1 MQNKINI
8 NELLTNDNFVD
19 WVNNPNIN
27 NSQRWLELMK
37 DSVENKRKIEE
48 AKKLIKSINTI
59 SGNEFDEESS
69 VKEISNQW
77 KLILKQS
84 KTKKKSFRWL
94 KYAAL
99 LLISLSVVGTL
110 YKTKFSE
117 SSTQKLPTQ
126 NYDNI
131 TVTFSDGEVVE
142 IDDKQEVA
150 VTTSKGNMV
159 ESKDGELH
167 VINKQYA
174 SNLNWQ
180 AIKVPKGRKIAIFL
194 PDGTKVHLNSNT
206 ELEYPDKFGNKE
218 RLVKL
223 KGEAF
228 FEVTHNREKPF
239 IVESNNQKITVLGTK
254 FNISCYDDEKLVK
267 TTLVEGSVK
276 INSKINPESIILE
289 PGEQSSLAIDG
300 SILSKTNVDT
310 KFYTSWINEV
320 MYFKNEKLETLS
332 KKLERWYAVDIVF
345 ESEASKNI
353 RFTGVVR
360 KEKSIDHIMKLIEKT
375 SEIKISSNKNK
386 IIIN

>member
-8 NELLTNDNFVD
+8 NELLTNDDFVD

-27 NSQRWLELMK
+27 NSRKWLELMN
-37 DSVENKRKIEE
+37 SSAENKSKVEE
-48 AKKLIKSINTI
+48 AKRLITSFNTI
-59 SGNEFDEESS
+59 SSNEFDNESS
-69 VKEISNQW
+69 VNEISNQW
-77 KLILKQS
+77 KSILKQS
-84 KTKKKSFRWL
+84 KPKKRSFAWF

-99 LLISLSVVGTL
+99 LVVSLSVVGTI
-110 YKTKFSE
+110 YKTKFNE
-117 SSTQKLPTQ
+117 STTPRIPAQ

-150 VTTSKGNMV
+150 VTTSKGNMI
-159 ESKDGELH
+159 EAKDGELH

-174 SNLNWQ
+174 NNLNWQ
-180 AIKVPKGRKIAIFL
+180 AIKVPRGRKIAIFL
-194 PDGTKVHLNSNT
+194 PDGTKVHLNSDT
-206 ELEYPDKFGNKE
+206 ELVYPDKFGNNE

-228 FEVTHNREKPF
+228 FEVTHNKEKPF

-254 FNISCYDDEKLVK
+254 FNLSCYDGEKTVK

-276 INSKINPESIILE
+276 INSKINPESIILV
-289 PGEQSSLAIDG
+289 PGEQSSLAVDG
-300 SILSKTNVDT
+300 SILSKTNVNT

-320 MYFKNEKLETLS
+320 MYFKSEELETLA
-332 KKLERWYAVDIVF
+332 KKLERWYAVDIEF
-345 ESEASKNI
+345 KSEASKKI
-353 RFTGVVR
+353 KFTGIVR
-360 KEKSIDHIMKLIEKT
+360 KEKSIDHIMRLIEKT
-375 SEIKISSNKNK
+375 SEIKISSDKSK

>member
-1 MQNKINI
+1 
-8 NELLTNDNFVD
+8 
-19 WVNNPNIN
+19 
-27 NSQRWLELMK
+27 
-37 DSVENKRKIEE
+37 
-48 AKKLIKSINTI
+48 
-59 SGNEFDEESS
+59 
-69 VKEISNQW
+69 
-77 KLILKQS
+77 
-84 KTKKKSFRWL
+84 
-94 KYAAL
+94 
-99 LLISLSVVGTL
+99 
-110 YKTKFSE
+110 
-117 SSTQKLPTQ
+117 
-126 NYDNI
+126 
-131 TVTFSDGEVVE
+131 
-142 IDDKQEVA
+142 
-150 VTTSKGNMV
+150 MV

>member
-345 ESEASKNI
+345 ESEESKNI